1 MTRLAEVFGFAM
13 AAPSDVT
20 GLEAAIAS
28 GALRPADAVCVYV
41 KSEGNGQDNDFSR
54 DVAARA
60 LQDLFGAHQAA
71 PLLIASGGCEGVL
84 SPHCTVIQRRPV
96 DGAPGD
102 GAPGDGAAGNGAAGN
117 GAAMNGTKAL
127 AVGHARS
134 RTLLPE
140 EIGTL
145 AQAQAMAETVRAAMA
160 DAGLAAE
167 DVAFVQVKAPLLTD
181 AAIADAARRGVTV
194 RAPRPHASKPLTRA
208 ACAIGVGLA
217 LGEIAAGALT
227 EASVGNADDQRL
239 RTSRAIVTPGN
250 ADLRIDAVAFGHAA
264 GWAGPHRVGT
274 ATMADLIDLPAAAA
288 LLQRLGFAPSPQLA
302 PDAAARID
310 AVLFKGD
317 PPPQEN
323 IRGNRHVIWRD
334 SDIQPPRHVRAA
346 VGGLLAGLIG
356 HTRIFCAGGAEH
368 QAPPGGGV
376 LAIFAREESS
386 HV

>member
-54 DVAARA
+54 DVAVRA

-84 SPHCTVIQRRPV
+84 SPHCTVVQRRRV
-96 DGAPGD
+96 
-102 GAPGDGAAGNGAAGN
+102 DGAAGDDATGN

-160 DAGLAAE
+160 DAGLAPQ

-227 EASVGNADDQRL
+227 EEALGNADDQRL

-250 ADLRIDAVAFGHAA
+250 TDLRIDAVAFGHAT

-288 LLQRLGFAPSPQLA
+288 LLQRLGFAPAPQLS
-302 PDAAARID
+302 PREAARID

-323 IRGNRHVIWRD
+323 IRGSRHVIWRD

>member
-1 MTRLAEVFGFAM
+1 MTRIAEVFGFAM

-20 GLEAAIAS
+20 GLAAAIAA

-54 DVAARA
+54 DVAVRA

-84 SPHCTVIQRRPV
+84 SPHCTVIQRRTV
-96 DGAPGD
+96 DGTAT
-102 GAPGDGAAGNGAAGN
+102 
-117 GAAMNGTKAL
+117 NGTKAL

-160 DAGLAAE
+160 DAGLVPE

-181 AAIADAARRGVTV
+181 AAIADAARRGVAV

-217 LGEIAAGALT
+217 LGEIDAAALAEESLGDAT
-227 EASVGNADDQRL
+227 DANL
-239 RTSRAIVTPGN
+239 RTARAIVTPGN

-288 LLQRLGFAPSPQLA
+288 LLQRLGFAPAPQLSR
-302 PDAAARID
+302 DQAARID

-317 PPPQEN
+317 PPPEET
-323 IRGNRHVIWRD
+323 IRGSRHVIWRD

-346 VGGLLAGLIG
+346 VGGLLAGLVG

-386 HV
+386 HA